1 MASETPP
8 IALTIA
14 GSDPSGGAGIQA
26 DLKTFSALGVYG
38 AAVIT
43 ALTAQNTTGVS
54 GVLAIPADFIAAQF
68 RSVVSD
74 LRVAAIKTGMLGD
87 AETVEIVARLL
98 SEVPGVAVVVDP
110 VMVATSGDVLL
121 APEAIDV
128 VRRMLIPCAALITP
142 NIPEAAKLLDR
153 PEAESEPD
161 MQAQAEAMMKFGC
174 GAVLLKGGHASGS
187 AAVDFFFDGTTH
199 HVLRRPRIETLNTH
213 GTGCTLSAAIAAYLA
228 KGRSM
233 RESVD
238 AAKLFVWNALTSGA
252 ANTIGSGNGPVD
264 HLFALRGPRR
274 DL

>member
-1 MASETPP
+1 MATETPP

-38 AAVIT
+38 ATVIT

-74 LRVAAIKTGMLGD
+74 LTVAAIKTGMLGD
-87 AETVEIVARLL
+87 AETVEMVARLL
-98 SEVPGVAVVVDP
+98 SEVPGIAVVVDP

-142 NIPEAAKLLDR
+142 NVPEAAKLLDR
-153 PEAESEPD
+153 PEAESEAD

-174 GAVLLKGGHASGS
+174 GAVLLKGGHASSS
-187 AAVDFFFDGTTH
+187 AAVDVFFDGTTH
-199 HVLRRPRIETLNTH
+199 HVLRRPRVETRNTH

-228 KGRSM
+228 QRRSM
-233 RESVD
+233 QESVD
-238 AAKLFVWNALTSGA
+238 AAKLFVWNALSSGA
-252 ANTIGSGNGPVD
+252 SHTIGSGNGPVD